1 MLQAIRDKAQGWIA
15 WAIVILISI
24 PFALFG
30 IQEYLGVDSNPPV
43 AKVNGDEIT
52 TDQLEQRVRDVRQNM
67 RRALGDAF
75 APEMFEDALIKP
87 QVLQQM
93 VDEALLRQEAENWNM
108 RISDEY
114 VAAYIRALPNLQN
127 GGGFDPGLYEATVRS
142 QGFTKAG
149 FEALVRSELSSRQQE
164 DALKQTVLAPDAYV
178 DAQIRLAAERRTL
191 RFARIPAADYLDPSQ
206 VDEAEAQSHY
216 SAHTRD
222 YIQPERAK
230 LAYVLLTAKDL
241 MDRVEADEA
250 DLREY
255 FDIHRAELLANQE
268 RRVRHILI
276 ESGPEDD
283 QEKRAVAEDILLQL
297 RNGEDFAE
305 MAVEYSNDPGSA
317 EDGGDL
323 GWVNRGVMVEP
334 FEDAVFAAARDEL
347 VGPVKTEYGYHIILV
362 TDIRGGE
369 EVGFEQVR
377 GQVDKAYRRAQSE
390 ELYYDYLER
399 LADLSY
405 ETPDSLVPTAE
416 SLGLQVMET
425 DWVNRNDRIPEL
437 DSPKVMNL
445 VFTDEAVRQ
454 GNNSDVIELGVT
466 EAAVVR
472 IREYQEE
479 SVLPFEE
486 VQDQVRQDA
495 ARALAS
501 QKARAAG
508 EDHLSNLQGEKTLT
522 ELSATEGWEARE
534 YTVSRD
540 ARNVPAEV
548 LEAAFLLPSEGFPG
562 RAASGVVSAEGDYF
576 LVEVTAIEPGDPT
589 RMDGDERQQM
599 TASVS
604 DALSELEF
612 RGVLR
617 ALRARADIEILL
629 D

>member
-43 AKVNGDEIT
+43 AMVNGDEIT
-52 TDQLEQRVRDVRQNM
+52 TEQLEQRVRDVRENM

-75 APEMFEDALIKP
+75 TPDLFEDTLIKP

-93 VDEALLRQEAENWNM
+93 VDETLLRQEAENWNM

-127 GGGFDPGLYEATVRS
+127 GGRFDPGLYEATVRS
-142 QGFTKAG
+142 QGFSKAG
-149 FEALVRSELSSRQQE
+149 FEALVRSDLGSRQQE
-164 DALKQTVLAPDAYV
+164 DALKQTVLAPESYV
-178 DAQIRLAAERRTL
+178 DAQIRLAAEKRTL
-191 RFARIPAADYLDPSQ
+191 RFARIPAADYLDPSK
-206 VDEAEAQSHY
+206 VSETEAKSHY
-216 SAHTRD
+216 VEHARD

-230 LAYVLLTAKDL
+230 LAYVRLAAKDL
-241 MDRVEADEA
+241 MNQVEVDEA

-255 FDIHRAELLANQE
+255 FDVHRAELLANQE

-276 ESGPEDD
+276 ESGPDDD

-297 RNGEDFAE
+297 RNGRDFAE
-305 MAVEYSNDPGSA
+305 MAVQYSNDPGSA

-334 FEDAVFAAARDEL
+334 FEDAVFAAAKDEL

-369 EVGFEQVR
+369 EASFEQVR
-377 GQVDKAYRRAQSE
+377 GQVDKAYRRAQAE

-416 SLGLQVMET
+416 ALGLQVVET
-425 DWVNRNDRIPEL
+425 DWVTRSDRIPQL

-479 SVLPFEE
+479 SVQPFEDVRE
-486 VQDQVRQDA
+486 QVLQDA
-495 ARALAS
+495 AQALAS
-501 QKARAAG
+501 QKARIEG
-508 EDHLSNLQGEKTLT
+508 ENHLSTLKGEKTLT
-522 ELSATEGWEARE
+522 ELSATQGWEAPE

-540 ARNVPAEV
+540 ARDVPAEI
-548 LEAAFLLPSEGFPG
+548 LEAAFLIPSEGFPG

-576 LVEVTAIEPGDPT
+576 LVEVTAIEPGDPSS
-589 RMDGDERQQM
+589 MDAGARQQM

-604 DALSELEF
+604 DAIAELEF
-612 RGVLR
+612 RGVLQ